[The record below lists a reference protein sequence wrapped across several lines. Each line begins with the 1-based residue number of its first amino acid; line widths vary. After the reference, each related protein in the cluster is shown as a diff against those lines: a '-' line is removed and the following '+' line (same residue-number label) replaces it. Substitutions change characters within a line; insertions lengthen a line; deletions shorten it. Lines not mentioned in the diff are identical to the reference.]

1 MNASILS
8 YTVYLLAWIR
18 IPNIGKKHCFGSA
31 FVLAD
36 PNIFLYYLHIFIYKW
51 MINNRR
57 RLSYKLKGIV
67 SRDFRGLQ
75 MILMDWA
82 LVLDIPPEAYLFLF
96 TLSYSFLST
105 KFSAGTAFINAISK
119 SLVSCCRLF
128 FFCGKYKNPSSSLID
143 RNLRTAGVLRPQDQ
157 ESALSALIKA

>member
-1 MNASILS
+1 MLLFYPIQCIYWRGSGSPTLVKSI
-8 YTVYLLAWIR
+8 
-18 IPNIGKKHCFGSA
+18 
-31 FVLAD
+31 VLDQHLFYAD
-36 PNIFLYYLHIFIYKW
+36 PNIFLYCLHIFIYKW

-57 RLSYKLKGIV
+57 QLSYKHKGIV

-96 TLSYSFLST
+96 TLSYSFLRT
-105 KFSAGTAFINAISK
+105 KFSAGTAFINAVSK